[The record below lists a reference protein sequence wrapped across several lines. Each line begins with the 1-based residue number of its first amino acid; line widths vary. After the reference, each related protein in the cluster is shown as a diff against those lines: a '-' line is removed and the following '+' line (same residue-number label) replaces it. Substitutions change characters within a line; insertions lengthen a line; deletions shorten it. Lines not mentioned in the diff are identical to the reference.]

1 MEIKLVVK
9 QITYYKNKSLLDLSP
24 NIVICHQV
32 NCQGVMGAGIA
43 KQIRARWPE
52 VYEDYKKTIENA
64 KAQIAGL
71 ENPPDDILLGAVACT
86 TTVDGHRVASLFAQ
100 YDYGYGPRR
109 YTNYEAFANCLE
121 NLNILVPAYIPI
133 AFPYKIGCGLGG
145 GDWDIIQLMIRKI
158 LHHEDVYICQ
168 LED

>member
-1 MEIKLVVK
+1 MVK

-32 NCQGVMGAGIA
+32 NCQGVMGAVIA

-52 VYEDYKKTIENA
+52 VYTDYKKTIERA
-64 KAQIAGL
+64 EAQIAGL

-86 TTVDGHRVASLFAQ
+86 TTIDGHRVASLFAQ

-121 NLNILVPAYIPI
+121 NLNKRDYIDSHRSFCPLRKAEDSI
-133 AFPYKIGCGLGG
+133 EINTTNLNIEEVLNMMLLYMKDRGL
-145 GDWDIIQLMIRKI
+145 LN
-158 LHHEDVYICQ
+158 E
-168 LED
+168 